1 MILPKLN
8 IINTSRDMVDV
19 FGGYNHNLRIGS
31 NEFYDMKNMTSD
43 YYPVL
48 SPRDKRGYVTS
59 DFCTGIISKDALC
72 YTNSSGAFVKNGRPN
87 YMELTSDQKQ
97 LVSMGAYVIILPDKK
112 WYNTANDT
120 CGNIDESVTVDSVE
134 LSLCDINAVGYDA
147 EPSLTPPTLNKDQEE
162 GKEKAYWVD
171 TSSSPHVLKQYS
183 AEDEYWMSVPT
194 TYIKISCKE
203 IGSKFDLYDGIE
215 ISGIGEELEK
225 TIGTTV
231 IWAKGDDYIVV
242 PGMLDST
249 SVADGSITIKRE
261 MPDMDFVVESGNR
274 LWGCKYGI
282 AEDGTPINEIY
293 ASKLG
298 DFKNWKCFMGIST
311 DSYAASCGTDGPFTG
326 AITHLGYPLFFKEH
340 CVHKVYGNYPANY
353 QIQTTECRG
362 VEQGSHRSLAI
373 VNETLFYKSRSG
385 ICAYDGSLPV
395 EVSVALGEEVYHDAV
410 AGALGNKY
418 YVAMRDTKSN
428 AHMFVYDVAKGL
440 WHKED
445 YLYPEIMCEHKGDL
459 YFAYDYY
466 IGKMHSD
473 GQDFDYTDESLLPW
487 SITSGVMGLDSPDRK
502 FVSRL
507 NIRMSL
513 DVGATATLYAE
524 YDSSGTWEN
533 IGTLI
538 GKNLQTFTIPIIPRR
553 CDHFRLMIDGRGNAK
568 IYSITKTTE
577 GGSDVGCS

>member
-1 MILPKLN
+1 M
-8 IINTSRDMVDV
+8 
-19 FGGYNHNLRIGS
+19 G
-31 NEFYDMKNMTSD
+31 
-43 YYPVL
+43 
-48 SPRDKRGYVTS
+48 
-59 DFCTGIISKDALC
+59 
-72 YTNSSGAFVKNGRPN
+72 
-87 YMELTSDQKQ
+87 LTSSSKQ

-112 WYNTANDT
+112 WFNTANDT
-120 CGNIDESVTVDSVE
+120 WGDIDVSVTVDSVE

-147 EPSLTPPTLNKDQEE
+147 KPSLTPPTLNEDQEK
-162 GKEKAYWVD
+162 GNEKAYWVD

-183 AEDEYWMSVPT
+183 AEDKYWVSVPT
-194 TYIKISCKE
+194 TYIKISCDG
-203 IGSKFDLYDGIE
+203 IGSKFDLYDGVE
-215 ISGIGEELEK
+215 ITGIGEELEK

-231 IWAKGDDYIVV
+231 IWAKDEDYIVV
-242 PGMLDST
+242 PGMLDDS

-311 DSYAASCGTDGPFTG
+311 DSYAASCGTDGHFTG

-340 CVHKVYGNYPANY
+340 CVHKVFGNYPANY
-353 QIQTTECRG
+353 QIQVTECRG

-385 ICAYDGSLPV
+385 ICAYDGSLPI
-395 EVSVALGEEVYHDAV
+395 EVSAALGEEVYHDAV
-410 AGALGNKY
+410 AGALKNKY
-418 YVAMRDTKSN
+418 YVAMKDTN
-428 AHMFVYDVAKGL
+428 NLTYMFVYDVAKGL
-440 WHKED
+440 WYKED
-445 YLYPEIMCEHKGDL
+445 HLYPEVMCEHKGDL
-459 YFAYDYY
+459 YFSQGWSL
-466 IGKMHSD
+466 GKMHSD
-473 GQDFDYTDESLLPW
+473 GNDYEGDVQW
-487 SITSGVMGLDSPDRK
+487 GITTGVMGLDSPDRK

-513 DVGATATLYAE
+513 DIGATATLYAE
-524 YDSSGTWEN
+524 YDSSGNWEN
-533 IGTLI
+533 IGTLT

-553 CDHFRLMIDGRGNAK
+553 CDHFRLKIEGSGNAK
-568 IYSITKTTE
+568 IYSITKTIE